1 MTYSPCAGLPVADYK
16 ELLDALNQDSAM
28 YTFEERFVYKIDPP
42 PTVAAHRPVPSTKL
56 TRKILVE
63 SANILEL
70 FLIKDKLKGKKKPIK
85 KKNHDAQQFSCRE
98 EGAYYLETT
107 KQFFTNF
114 NVTRPQITIIDDL
127 KVCKSDLLDNI
138 CFVLACDPSF
148 VFEGEERLEYFTRT
162 YISLQKKK
170 KIFKIPSK
178 FIIYF
183 NPKTGRVEISRDH
196 SVLWFSNNTT
206 TLSN

>member
-1 MTYSPCAGLPVADYK
+1 MVAHSTRSSLAPAHVPD
-16 ELLDALNQDSAM
+16 LINVLNSGASRS
-28 YTFEERFVYKIDPP
+28 YVFEEKFVYKISNN
-42 PTVAAHRPVPSTKL
+42 A
-56 TRKILVE
+56 TRTPRSGKKTMMDSV
-63 SANILEL
+63 NIMEL

-85 KKNHDAQQFSCRE
+85 KKNHDAQQFSSRS
-98 EGAYYLETT
+98 EGEFYLETT
-107 KQFFTNF
+107 RHFFTNF
-114 NVTRPQITIIDDL
+114 NVACNPLDINDNL
-127 KVCKSDLLDNI
+127 KICKSELLNDI

-148 VFEGEERLEYFTRT
+148 VFDGEQPPTEYFTRT

-178 FIIYF
+178 FILYLDI
-183 NPKTGRVEISRDH
+183 NRGQIEISRDH